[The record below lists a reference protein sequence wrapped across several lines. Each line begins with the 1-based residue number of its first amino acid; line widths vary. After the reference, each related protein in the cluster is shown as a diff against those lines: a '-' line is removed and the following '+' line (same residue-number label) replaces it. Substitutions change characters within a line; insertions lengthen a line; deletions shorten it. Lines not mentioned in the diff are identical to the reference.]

1 MSNRVKLTADQ
12 LTAYKIGSQA
22 DLDRLQDVWNNHNQT
37 GTPIEFEPFEGISE
51 DVRDYLAAKGQTSQA
66 AVNIPAIAQE
76 SVINV
81 DDILEYNKLKNK

>member
-1 MSNRVKLTADQ
+1 MSKIKLSKEELET
-12 LTAYKIGSQA
+12 YKIGSQA
-22 DLDRLQDVWNNHNQT
+22 DLDRLQQVMSEQM
-37 GTPIEFEPFEGISE
+37 GTPVEFEPFEGISD